1 MDADNLI
8 ILLKNLISFLLA
20 FGICALMLAK
30 HALFIRWE
38 SWKTEPFALAVI
50 RICGL
55 IMIGLG
61 IAMILKD
68 LGILF

>member
-1 MDADNLI
+1 MDADNLR
-8 ILLKNLISFLLA
+8 ILLQNVISVLLA
-20 FGICALMLAK
+20 FGIGALMLAK
-30 HALFIRWE
+30 PALFIRWE